1 MKRGRMPITGV
12 LVLVAALLLAACAGN
27 EDANKGDPVAGKKLF
42 AQSGCEGC
50 HTFKAAGSSGTQG
63 PDLDA
68 ANPSVSRVIRQLE
81 HPGGLMPSFAD
92 KLSEQQMRDL
102 AAFVGAGNS
111 SGKAVAAPFR
121 PDSKRLS
128 DCRDGNF
135 ECLEQAFGNL
145 TFNEGPKIA
154 LARLQTMSA
163 SNTAVASDCHRIAH
177 RMGSAALSRFHDKVA
192 PAFIAGSPVCASGYY
207 HGIIERAFLGQPT
220 NKLGIVARQLCT
232 DPQIADQRF
241 LLYQCI
247 HGLGHGLMI
256 YTGYDMPG
264 SLKTCDGLQTN
275 FDQVSCSG
283 GVFMEN
289 FSSSYGVTS
298 KYLRKADPIYP
309 CDAVAEH
316 YKAQC
321 YGLVTANLLK
331 RTGYDQQKTAAGCRR
346 SEPDWLGVCFESF
359 GRDVSGIAGKSA
371 SKALASCRLAG
382 ANEGDCLYGVA
393 REIVNSDAAG
403 ERGARFCEQV
413 PKRHRHRCF
422 TGVGS
427 VMASIEQTQ
436 DSLRAALRGL
446 CGRNERACLEGAGL
460 VAPQS

>member
-1 MKRGRMPITGV
+1 MVIAI
-12 LVLVAALLLAACAGN
+12 AALTLSLTSCSPN
-27 EDANKGDPVAGKKLF
+27 KEDSKGDPVAGKRLF
-42 AQSGCEGC
+42 SEQGCEGC
-50 HTFKAAGSSGTQG
+50 HTLKAAGSSGTQG
-63 PDLDA
+63 PDLDEA
-68 ANPSVSRVIRQLE
+68 KPSVSKVVRQLE
-81 HPGGLMPSFAD
+81 RPGGLMPSFAD
-92 KLSEQQMRDL
+92 KLSKSEKRNL
-102 AAFVGAGNS
+102 AAFVGAANS

-121 PDSKRLS
+121 TDSKRLS

-145 TFNEGPKIA
+145 TFNEGPKKA
-154 LARLQTMSA
+154 LARLESMTTSD
-163 SNTAVASDCHRIAH
+163 SAVAVNCHRIAH
-177 RMGSAALSRFHDKVA
+177 RMGSAALLRFRDKVA
-192 PAFIAGSPVCASGYY
+192 PAFIAGTPVCASGYY

-220 NKLGIVARQLCT
+220 NKLAVVARQMCT
-232 DPQIADQRF
+232 DSQITEQRF

-264 SLKTCDGLQTN
+264 SLKTCDGLQSD
-275 FDQVSCSG
+275 FDEISCSG

-298 KYLRKADPIYP
+298 KYLRKKDPIYP
-309 CDAVAEH
+309 CNSVAER

-331 RTGYDQQKTAAGCRR
+331 RTNYDQKKTADGCRK
-346 SEPDWLGVCFESF
+346 SEPDWLGICFESF

-382 ANEGDCLYGVA
+382 SNEADCLYGAA

-403 ERGARFCEQV
+403 ERGAGFCEKA
-413 PKRHRHRCF
+413 PKRHRSRCF
-422 TGVGS
+422 TGIGS
-427 VMASIEQTQ
+427 VLASIKTDESQ
-436 DSLRAALRGL
+436 LRGVCKTL
-446 CGRNERACLEGAGL
+446 SGRYERSCLQGAGL
-460 VAPQS
+460 AAAES

>member
-1 MKRGRMPITGV
+1 MLIGAA
-12 LVLVAALLLAACAGN
+12 LVLGAALTLAACSGDQGAS
-27 EDANKGDPVAGKKLF
+27 KGDPVAGKRLF
-42 AQSGCEGC
+42 ASAGCTGC
-50 HTFKAAGSSGTQG
+50 HTFKAAGSNGTRG

-68 ANPSVSRVIRQLE
+68 ANPTVGRVMRQLE

-92 KLSEQQMRDL
+92 KLSQSEMRNL
-102 AAFVGAGNS
+102 AAFVGAPNS

-121 PDSKRLS
+121 ADSKRLG

-154 LARLQTMSA
+154 LARLQTMS
-163 SNTAVASDCHRIAH
+163 SSDSAVAADCHRIAH
-177 RMGSAALSRFHDKVA
+177 RMGSAALSRFRDKVA

-220 NKLGIVARQLCT
+220 NRLGVVARQLCT
-232 DPQIADQRF
+232 DSQITAQRF

-264 SLKTCDGLQTN
+264 SLKTCDGLQTQ
-275 FDQVSCSG
+275 FDQISCSG

-298 KYLRKADPIYP
+298 KYLRKNDPIYP

-331 RTGYDQQKTAAGCRR
+331 RTGYDQKKTAAGCRR
-346 SEPDWLGVCFESF
+346 SEPHWLGICFESF
-359 GRDVSGIAGKSA
+359 GRDISGIAGRSA
-371 SKALASCRLAG
+371 SKARTSCRLAG
-382 ANEGDCLYGVA
+382 ANEGDCIYGVA
-393 REIVNSDAAG
+393 REIVNSDAGGA
-403 ERGARFCEQV
+403 RGARFCAGV
-413 PKRHRHRCF
+413 PKRHRGHCF
-422 TGVGS
+422 SGVGS
-427 VMASIEQTQ
+427 VMASIESTQ
-436 DSLRAALRGL
+436 HGLREACRTLSGRYDHSCLQGAGLRAA
-446 CGRNERACLEGAGL
+446 
-460 VAPQS
+460 QS